1 MHDVDRA
8 VHSATAHAALGSGLS
23 NKEQEKVSIDT
34 EFSRYETSAGSHKHL
49 RLDAGAAAEVKQGAA
64 SRMVA
69 RTTGRA
75 ASSTISSTTIS
86 MPDDRALGDTARL
99 SGHPGIRT
107 TRAHPPRDSCR

>member
-1 MHDVDRA
+1 M
-8 VHSATAHAALGSGLS
+8 
-23 NKEQEKVSIDT
+23 SIDT

-49 RLDAGAAAEVKQGAA
+49 RLGAGADAEVKQGAA
-64 SRMVA
+64 SRMMA

-75 ASSTISSTTIS
+75 TSSTISSTTIS
-86 MPDDRALGDTARL
+86 MPDRALGDTTRL

>member
-1 MHDVDRA
+1 M
-8 VHSATAHAALGSGLS
+8 
-23 NKEQEKVSIDT
+23 SIDT

-86 MPDDRALGDTARL
+86 MPDDRALGDTTWL
-99 SGHPGIRT
+99 SSHPGIRM

>member
-1 MHDVDRA
+1 M
-8 VHSATAHAALGSGLS
+8 
-23 NKEQEKVSIDT
+23 SIDT

-86 MPDDRALGDTARL
+86 MPDRALGDTTRL
-99 SGHPGIRT
+99 SSHPGIRM

>member
-1 MHDVDRA
+1 M
-8 VHSATAHAALGSGLS
+8 
-23 NKEQEKVSIDT
+23 SIDT

-86 MPDDRALGDTARL
+86 MPDRAPGDTARL
-99 SGHPGIRT
+99 SGHPGSRT
-107 TRAHPPRDSCR
+107 TRARPPRGSCR